1 MAKKNYDL
9 LFKLLLIGDSGVGKT
24 CILFRFS
31 DDSFNASFI
40 STIGID
46 FKIKTIELDGRKI
59 KLQIWDTAGQERFHT
74 ITTSYYRGAMGI
86 MLVYD
91 VTQARSF
98 ENINKWLRNID
109 DHASDDV
116 VKMLIGNKCDMENQR
131 CITRARGEALAREHA
146 IPFFETSAKDN
157 QNIEKAF
164 FEVTRLI
171 LKKTPAS
178 SSDPSNGGSIGD
190 LKSNKPANQSNCINC
205 M

>member
-1 MAKKNYDL
+1 MVCKISHQY
-9 LFKLLLIGDSGVGKT
+9 I
-24 CILFRFS
+24 CIKSIF
-31 DDSFNASFI
+31 
-40 STIGID
+40 IGIQLVKSVFIRLLVGFLIIID
-46 FKIKTIELDGRKI
+46 FLYIYIYIYVNL
-59 KLQIWDTAGQERFHT
+59 A
-74 ITTSYYRGAMGI
+74 SYYRGAMGI

-109 DHASDDV
+109 DHAYDDV